1 MRCRTRTILSLIL
14 CLALVIGMS
23 PILSQPVQAGDFDQW
38 TVLDK
43 STVKASEIPAGAWIS
58 LEKDVTLVLDKNLSV
73 ECIDGWD
80 YEANKCY
87 SLTVK
92 DSGGHKVSVH
102 ASEADYGINVKA
114 FTLDSGTVEIITD
127 AEDSGGL
134 FTETEGII
142 LKGGTLKV
150 DSQKYGL
157 YARNGK
163 IQITN
168 AELDI
173 STSEKGSE
181 GIISQAGG
189 DISITGSNVDV
200 EADAYGIHSRA
211 GRPITITDSTIHI
224 KTNSNGIGT
233 SGGLKIKDS
242 TAYIEAVVYSLVSVG
257 APLSIEGS
265 AVKATARTET
275 EPEFSGYSSNPVVKW
290 STNRDGSGA
299 VKWNGTPKLNS
310 SQVQYFEV
318 NWTGEGDPTPG
329 PQEETTYHIT
339 VGGGT
344 ANKTEAKAGETV
356 TISGISGKS
365 DFRFDGWEVLTGNAA
380 VKDPTQDTTTFLM
393 PAGDV
398 KIGAKYRHFV
408 LDPTAGIAGKP
419 NPFVDVAKG
428 SYYYEPVLWAYHRN
442 PQVTNGVDKDH
453 FGPEQTVTRGQCMT
467 FLWRAMGEPQPTTK
481 SNPFVDIKP
490 DDYWYKP
497 ILWAFEKGIT
507 DGTDANHFTPTQT
520 LSTAHIATFL
530 YRTMEVGKDGWY
542 QKAGNWAQKEGL
554 LNDTGLTVA
563 PGIDCPRGAVV
574 TFLFRELAETETAT
588 GLNELGKNDFL
599 LYVEDFY
606 NVTGRGRVVIGRVE
620 NGSIR
625 VGDKVTLMS
634 YDENTLAPVKTTFTV
649 EGIEMFK
656 KKLDEAQKGDD
667 VGILLGS
674 DTSVKTPRGAAL
686 VGAGSSLKCL
696 PGMYVGKIELNS
708 EFKTPLDEGD
718 TFQLYWSGSD
728 LTTMLVGL
736 NGDTLQPN
744 TTRDGVGVIPVAP
757 TTWYIGQTLSIR
769 KGGKTWGTFTI
780 TGIQ

>member
-1 MRCRTRTILSLIL
+1 
-14 CLALVIGMS
+14 MS

-102 ASEADYGINVKA
+102 ASEADYGI
-114 FTLDSGTVEIITD
+114 
-127 AEDSGGL
+127 
-134 FTETEGII
+134 
-142 LKGGTLKV
+142 
-150 DSQKYGL
+150 

-275 EPEFSGYSSNPVVKW
+275 EPEFSGYSSDPVVKW

-318 NWTGEGDPTPG
+318 NWTGEGDPT
-329 PQEETTYHIT
+329 TT
-339 VGGGT
+339 
-344 ANKTEAKAGETV
+344 N
-356 TISGISGKS
+356 
-365 DFRFDGWEVLTGNAA
+365 RC
-380 VKDPTQDTTTFLM
+380 
-393 PAGDV
+393 
-398 KIGAKYRHFV
+398 
-408 LDPTAGIAGKP
+408 
-419 NPFVDVAKG
+419 
-428 SYYYEPVLWAYHRN
+428 
-442 PQVTNGVDKDH
+442 
-453 FGPEQTVTRGQCMT
+453 FGPIIGTR
-467 FLWRAMGEPQPTTK
+467 R
-481 SNPFVDIKP
+481 
-490 DDYWYKP
+490 
-497 ILWAFEKGIT
+497 
-507 DGTDANHFTPTQT
+507 
-520 LSTAHIATFL
+520 
-530 YRTMEVGKDGWY
+530 
-542 QKAGNWAQKEGL
+542 
-554 LNDTGLTVA
+554 
-563 PGIDCPRGAVV
+563 
-574 TFLFRELAETETAT
+574 
-588 GLNELGKNDFL
+588 
-599 LYVEDFY
+599 
-606 NVTGRGRVVIGRVE
+606 
-620 NGSIR
+620 
-625 VGDKVTLMS
+625 
-634 YDENTLAPVKTTFTV
+634 
-649 EGIEMFK
+649 
-656 KKLDEAQKGDD
+656 
-667 VGILLGS
+667 
-674 DTSVKTPRGAAL
+674 
-686 VGAGSSLKCL
+686 
-696 PGMYVGKIELNS
+696 
-708 EFKTPLDEGD
+708 
-718 TFQLYWSGSD
+718 
-728 LTTMLVGL
+728 
-736 NGDTLQPN
+736 
-744 TTRDGVGVIPVAP
+744 
-757 TTWYIGQTLSIR
+757 
-769 KGGKTWGTFTI
+769 
-780 TGIQ
+780 

>member
-1 MRCRTRTILSLIL
+1 MRYRTRTILSLIL

-58 LEKDVTLVLDKNLSV
+58 LKKDVTLVLDKNLSV

-134 FTETEGII
+134 FAETEGII

-150 DSQKYGL
+150 DSKKYGI

-329 PQEETTYHIT
+329 PQDETTYHIT

-428 SYYYEPVLWAYHRN
+428 SYYYEPVLWAYHRS
-442 PQVTNGVDKDH
+442 PQVTNGIDKDH
-453 FGPEQTVTRGQCMT
+453 FGPAQTVTRGQCVT
-467 FLWRAMGEPQPTTK
+467 FLWRAKGYPEPKTTT
-481 SNPFVDIKP
+481 NPFVDVKSGE
-490 DDYWYKP
+490 YWYEP
-497 ILWAFEKGIT
+497 ILWAVGEGIT
-507 DGTDANHFTPTQT
+507 LGTDANHFSPTQT

-530 YRTMEVGKDGWY
+530 YRAMGIGADGY
-542 QKAGNWAQKEGL
+542 YEEAGNWAQKEGL
-554 LNDTGLTVA
+554 LDGTGLSVA
-563 PGIDCPRGAVV
+563 PGVDCPRGGVV
-574 TFLFRELAETETAT
+574 TFLYRELTKPKDE
-588 GLNELGKNDFL
+588 GPVNELKKDDFL
-599 LYVEDFY
+599 LHVEDTY
-606 NVTGRGRVVIGRVE
+606 AITGRGKVVTGRVL
-620 NGSIR
+620 NGSIK
-625 VGDKVTLMS
+625 VGDQVSLLS
-634 YDENTLAPVKTTFTV
+634 YEEAHRSPTTNHYTV
-649 EGIEMFK
+649 LGIEMFK
-656 KKLDEAQKGDD
+656 KSLDKAEKGDN
-667 VGILLGS
+667 VGIFLS
-674 DTSVKTPRGAAL
+674 ADTSLNVLRGAAL
-686 VGAGSSLKCL
+686 VQKGSKLKNT
-696 PGMYVGKIELNS
+696 PGVYVGTVALNNTR
-708 EFKTPLDEGD
+708 KNPLTKGD
-718 TFQLYWSGSD
+718 TFQLSWTGSD
-728 LTTMLVGL
+728 VTAMMIDL
-736 NGDTLQPN
+736 NGGDLKPN
-744 TTRDGVGVIPVAP
+744 TTRNGVSVVLAHP
-757 TTWYIGQTLSIR
+757 TVWYVGQELPIR
-769 KGGKTWGTFTI
+769 AGGQTWGTFTI
-780 TGIQ
+780 TEVE